1 VDTNLSFSP
10 QLNTTLT
17 GTYGAIDSSGRFTG
31 ALTITFFPTPGT
43 TPGTLAVAFYLIDSS
58 HGFFIE
64 TDSLYSGVL
73 SFGTFATRTRVC
85 PNCPRSSKRMPSQ
98 LNDLSNEDE

>member
-17 GTYGAIDSSGRFTG
+17 GTYGAIGSSGRFTG

-43 TPGTLAVAFYLIDSS
+43 TPGTLTVAFYLIDSS

-73 SFGTFATRTRVC
+73 SFGTSPRG
-85 PNCPRSSKRMPSQ
+85 PRSVQTVPGRQNECRPS
-98 LNDLSNEDE
+98 